1 MANNKTYWKGLEEK
15 FETPEFLERRESEFP
30 AEVPVEEFLGSSAI
44 DDFKTGRRDFLKFMG
59 FSIAAATLAACE
71 SPVIKSIPYVNKPEE
86 ITPGV
91 ANWYAT
97 TYYDGVDFGNI
108 LVKAREGRPI
118 HIKGNKYHGLN
129 KGSVTPKMGASVLSL
144 YNSER
149 LQHPLANGEKSSWEE
164 VDAQIKKQLTD
175 IVGKGGAVR
184 ILTNTI
190 ISPSTQAAL
199 NDFIASIGGNTSRP
213 MTAVVEAAADGDVSG
228 AVAAVVDSA
237 SANVQHV
244 VYDAVSYSGIRK
256 ANQESFGKAIIPD
269 YDFSKAKTIVSVGA
283 DFLTNWLLTTQN
295 ISQYVQTRKPENKWM
310 SRHYQFESVMTL
322 TGSNADVRTTIKP
335 SEEGA
340 VIASLYQEVTGK
352 SLGIVIDNE
361 SITAKVKTCAED
373 LKANKGESLVVC
385 GSNDRAIQ
393 VLVNGINDALGNYS
407 KTINLNNTLNI
418 GEADDEKVQKLTEEI
433 KGGKVKAL
441 LLYGVNPVY
450 SLPNGAAL
458 KEAISNIDLTVSFSL
473 YADETASA
481 CKFVCPD
488 NHYLESWND
497 YAPTKTHYAIAQPLI
512 RPLYDTRSAQETLL
526 VWAGKAK
533 RDGKDST
540 VYHDFIQSNW
550 EKYGFP
556 VQKKY
561 DIFTDYW
568 NWTVHN
574 GSVDIEAPVEEAV
587 SGFAGN
593 VSAAAATVKTYQD
606 EGASSEWQISLY
618 NNALGDGQQ
627 AANPWLQELPDP
639 ITKVTWDNYATM
651 APSDAKKLGLSTYIG
666 EQSPAGVIKVTAGE
680 TTFEL
685 PVYPLPGQKPGTI
698 GLALGYGR
706 GENEE
711 KIGKA
716 AYQTGQY
723 GDYLIENGKK
733 VAIGKN
739 AFRLVSF
746 RNGTLAYN
754 NFNITV
760 ESTGATYPLAC
771 TQTHHTI
778 MGRTSIVKETSFD
791 FFKTHA
797 KEDYNPAHTLA
808 THEGG
813 KTVRK
818 PVSEFDLWDKHPVET
833 VGHRWGMTIDLS
845 TCLGC
850 SACVIACH
858 SENNVPVVG
867 KDEVRRSRDMHWL
880 RLDRYFSSIED
891 ENRANWKKNP
901 QEGDFSYANLEV
913 PEENPQVVH
922 MPMMCQHCNHAPCE
936 TVCPVAAT
944 THSNEGLNQMTY
956 NRCIGTRY
964 CANNCPYK
972 VRRFNWF
979 NYKGYKKFNAS
990 NPSQDEMGR
999 MVLNPDVTVRSRGVM
1014 EKCSLCV
1021 QRIQDGKLQAKKAGK
1036 MVEDGTIQTAC
1047 ADACPTHAI
1056 TFGDLNDTISREG
1069 VGSMVYESS
1078 LSPRAY
1084 QALEEVGVK
1093 PNIYYKVKVRNTPKE
1108 ENV

>member
-1 MANNKTYWKGLEEK
+1 MANNKTYWKGLDEK
-15 FETPEFLERRESEFP
+15 FETPEFLERRDNEFP
-30 AEVPVEEFLGSSAI
+30 AEVAVEEFLGNSAI

-71 SPVIKSIPYVNKPEE
+71 SPVIKSIPYVNKPEDV
-86 ITPGV
+86 TPGV

-97 TYYDGVDFGNI
+97 TYYDGIDYGSI

-118 HIKGNKYHGLN
+118 HIKGNKYHGIN
-129 KGSVTPKMGASVLSL
+129 KSALTSRMGASVLSL

-149 LQHPLANGEKSSWEE
+149 LQHPIANGEKSTWEE

-175 IVGKGGAVR
+175 IISKGGEVR
-184 ILTNTI
+184 IVTNTI
-190 ISPSTQAAL
+190 ISPSTQSAL
-199 NDFIASIGGNTSRP
+199 NDFIASIGGNASRP
-213 MTAVVEAAADGDVSG
+213 MTAVVNSATNGNDAG
-228 AVAAVVDSA
+228 ALAAVVASA
-237 SANVQHV
+237 SDSKVKHV
-244 VYDAVSYSGIRK
+244 VCDAVSYSGIRK
-256 ANQESFGKAIIPD
+256 ANKESFGKAVIPD
-269 YDFSKAKTIVSVGA
+269 YNFSKAKTIVSVGA
-283 DFLTNWLLTTQN
+283 DFLSGWLLSAQN
-295 ISQYVQTRKPENKWM
+295 TSQYVQTRVPENKWM

-322 TGSNADVRTTIKP
+322 TGSNADVRSMIKP

-340 VIASLYQEVTGK
+340 VVASLYQEITGK
-352 SLGIVIDNE
+352 SLGISIDNE
-361 SITAKVKTCAED
+361 SLNAKIKICAAD
-373 LKANKGESLVVC
+373 LKADKGESLVVA
-385 GSNDRAIQ
+385 GANDPAIQ
-393 VLVNGINDALGNYS
+393 VLVNAINEALGNYG
-407 KTINLNNTLNI
+407 KTIDLSNSLSI
-418 GEADDEKVQKLTEEI
+418 GSSNDEEIQKLAGEI
-433 KGGKVKAL
+433 KAGKINAL
-441 LLYGVNPVY
+441 IMYGVNPVY
-450 SLPNGAAL
+450 TMPDGLEL
-458 KEAISNIDLTVSFSL
+458 REAISKIDLSVSFSL
-473 YADETASA
+473 FADETASV
-481 CKFVCPD
+481 CKFICPD

-497 YAPTKTHYAIAQPLI
+497 YSPKKNHYAIAQPII

-540 VYHDFIQSNW
+540 VYHDYIKSNW

-556 VQKKY
+556 IQKKY

-574 GSVDIEAPVEEAV
+574 GSIDIETPIEE
-587 SGFAGN
+587 
-593 VSAAAATVKTYQD
+593 VSAFSGNLSAASTVVKKYYE
-606 EGASSEWQISLY
+606 EGSSSEWQLSLY
-618 NNALGDGQQ
+618 MNALGDGQQ
-627 AANPWLQELPDP
+627 GANPWLQELPDP

-651 APSDAKKLGLSTYIG
+651 SPTDASKLGFSTYIG
-666 EQSPAGVIKVTAGE
+666 EQSPASVIKLTVGE
-680 TTFEL
+680 ISLEL

-723 GDYLIENGKK
+723 GDYLIENDKK

-739 AFRLVSF
+739 AFRLASY
-746 RNGTLAYN
+746 RNGAIAYN
-754 NFNITV
+754 NFNVSI
-760 ESTGATYPLAC
+760 ESTGLTYPLAC

-791 FFKTHA
+791 FFKTHS

-808 THEGG
+808 AHEGG
-813 KTVRK
+813 RTVNK

-922 MPMMCQHCNHAPCE
+922 MPMLCQHCNHAPCE

-990 NPSQDEMGR
+990 NPAQDEMGR

-1021 QRIQDGKLQAKKAGK
+1021 QRIQDGKLQAKKTGK
-1036 MVEDGTIQTAC
+1036 IVEDGFIQTAC

-1056 TFGDLNDTISREG
+1056 TFGDLNDNISREG
-1069 VGSMVYESS
+1069 VGSVVYESS
-1078 LSPRAY
+1078 LSPRSY

-1108 ENV
+1108 EGI